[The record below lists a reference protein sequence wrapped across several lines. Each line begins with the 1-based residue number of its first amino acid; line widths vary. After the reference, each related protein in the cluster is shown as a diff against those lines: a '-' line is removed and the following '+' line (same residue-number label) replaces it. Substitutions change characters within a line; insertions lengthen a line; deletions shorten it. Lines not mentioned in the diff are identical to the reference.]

1 MKTELIKTLTAGL
14 DLVQV
19 NQIKLLRLKHN
30 GSQALIAL
38 QGGQLLSWQPAQTE
52 KEVLWLSEVDPFEA
66 GNAIRGGVPVCYPWF
81 GGVKSPSHGYARL
94 QNWAL
99 SHYELSEDYAYLELS
114 LLDQD
119 QLIEAKLEFIFD
131 EACRLI
137 FTHYGREPAQLA
149 LHSYFN
155 VADINEVSVQGLPES
170 CFNSLTKQQIAVPS
184 PRTISENVDCIYAS
198 PNSTQIID
206 DKQRQIEVEHT
217 NNSDVVLWNPWHKP
231 TSGMSETGY
240 QTMLCLET
248 ARINQPL
255 SQGDSVELTIRIKS
269 HA

>member
-1 MKTELIKTLTAGL
+1 MKTEFIKSLTNGL
-14 DLVQV
+14 DLEQI

-30 GSQALIAL
+30 GNQALISL
-38 QGGQLLSWQPAQTE
+38 QGGQLLSWQPAGSEQD
-52 KEVLWLSEVDPFEA
+52 VLWLSEVEPFEA
-66 GNAIRGGVPVCYPWF
+66 GTAIRGGVPVCYPWF

-114 LLDQD
+114 LLDSD
-119 QLIEAKLEFIFD
+119 QLVEAKLEFIFD
-131 EACRLI
+131 AECRLI
-137 FTHYGREPAQLA
+137 FTHYGKEEAQVA
-149 LHSYFN
+149 LHSYFK
-155 VADINEVSVQGLPES
+155 VANIADVSVHGLPES
-170 CFNSLTKQQIAVPS
+170 CFDSLTKQDTDVPS
-184 PRTISENVDCIYAS
+184 PRTIGENVDCIYRTE
-198 PNSTQIID
+198 NSTQLID
-206 DKQRQIEVEHT
+206 DKQRQIEVEHS

-255 SQGDSVELTIRIKS
+255 SQGETVEVVFRLK
-269 HA
+269 